1 MFLVLKRRRGAFLI
15 AEIDQMLKAEGYRFL
30 KVQPEEAGVY
40 YRYENGTV
48 EVILGLLDHSAFQMN
63 AAVCASMKEHI
74 RELFFLSHGRV
85 PGITEEMPVY
95 QVDIL
100 CLAITDQVEKYRVLC
115 NEMRGI
121 WLVEAGTRRL
131 IIYENQPG
139 DFYGLQK
146 RLLNLLDQCGE
157 QTSARAPKREKHALQ
172 IDWRGMTWVNTGL
185 VAVNILVWIV
195 MELFGN
201 TEDSQYL
208 LEHGAMYP
216 LLVVSLHEWY
226 RLFTCMFVHIGF
238 PHLVNNMIVL
248 FFTGDRLERE
258 IGKVKYLL
266 IYLLSGLGGSLLSMV
281 YMLKTGDM
289 AVSAGASGAIF
300 GVIGALLYLVIR
312 NKGRI
317 GTLTTRGLVLMIA
330 LCLYYGFTATGV
342 DNWCH
347 IGGLVMGFLLAV
359 LIYRGNPRKD

>member
-121 WLVEAGTRRL
+121 WLVEAGTKRL

-146 RLLNLLDQCGE
+146 RLLNLLDQCGG
-157 QTSARAPKREKHALQ
+157 QTSARAQKQEKHARQ
-172 IDWRGMTWVNTGL
+172 D
-185 VAVNILVWIV
+185 
-195 MELFGN
+195 
-201 TEDSQYL
+201 
-208 LEHGAMYP
+208 GA
-216 LLVVSLHEWY
+216 
-226 RLFTCMFVHIGF
+226 
-238 PHLVNNMIVL
+238 
-248 FFTGDRLERE
+248 
-258 IGKVKYLL
+258 
-266 IYLLSGLGGSLLSMV
+266 
-281 YMLKTGDM
+281 
-289 AVSAGASGAIF
+289 
-300 GVIGALLYLVIR
+300 
-312 NKGRI
+312 
-317 GTLTTRGLVLMIA
+317 
-330 LCLYYGFTATGV
+330 
-342 DNWCH
+342 
-347 IGGLVMGFLLAV
+347 
-359 LIYRGNPRKD
+359 

>member
-1 MFLVLKRRRGAFLI
+1 MI

-40 YRYENGTV
+40 YKYHDGTV
-48 EVILGLLDHSAFQMN
+48 RIILGLLDHVAFQMN

-100 CLAITDQVEKYRVLC
+100 CLAITENVEKYRVLC

-121 WLVEAGTRRL
+121 WLVETNTRRL

-139 DFYGLQK
+139 DFYGLNQK
-146 RLLNLLDQCGE
+146 LQKLLE
-157 QTSARAPKREKHALQ
+157 QTLTASDVSRNKKRQALKLN
-172 IDWRGMTWVNTGL
+172 WRKVTWVNTAL

-201 TEDSQYL
+201 TEDAQYL

-216 LLVVSLHEWY
+216 LLVISLHEWY
-226 RLFTCMFVHIGF
+226 RLFTCMFLHIGF
-238 PHLVNNMIVL
+238 QHLVNNMIVL

-258 IGKVKYLL
+258 VGKGKYLL
-266 IYLLSGLGGSLLSMV
+266 IYLFSGLGGSLLSMEH
-281 YMLKTGDM
+281 MLRTGDM

-300 GVIGALLYLVIR
+300 GVIGALLFLVIR
-312 NKGRI
+312 NRGRI
-317 GTLTTRGLVLMIA
+317 GTLTTRGLILMIA
-330 LCLYYGFTATGV
+330 LCLYYGFTTAGV

-347 IGGLVMGFLLAV
+347 IGGLFVGFV
-359 LIYRGNPRKD
+359 LSALFYRRNPRKD

>member
-1 MFLVLKRRRGAFLI
+1 MLFLI

-40 YRYENGTV
+40 YKYQGGTV
-48 EVILGLLDHSAFQMN
+48 AVILGLLDHRAFQMN

-100 CLAITDQVEKYRVLC
+100 CLAITEDVEKYRVLC

-121 WLVEAGTRRL
+121 WLVEKHTGRL
-131 IIYENQPG
+131 MIYENQPG
-139 DFYGLQK
+139 DFYGLQEKIQMLSDQAKEKPGVPKNSKK
-146 RLLNLLDQCGE
+146 RGFKI
-157 QTSARAPKREKHALQ
+157 SQ
-172 IDWRGMTWVNTGL
+172 IDWHQVTWVNTAL
-185 VAVNILVWIV
+185 VAINVVVWII
-195 MELFGN
+195 MELSGD

-226 RLFTCMFVHIGF
+226 RLFTCMFVHVGF

-266 IYLLSGLGGSLLSMV
+266 IYLLSGIGGSLLSMT

-300 GVIGALLYLVIR
+300 GVIGALLFLVIR
-312 NKGRI
+312 SRGRI
-317 GTLTTRGLVLMIA
+317 GTLTTRGLLLMIA
-330 LCLYYGFTATGV
+330 LCLYYGFTSVGV

-347 IGGLVMGFLLAV
+347 IGGLVTGFLLAV
-359 LIYRGNPRKD
+359 LLLRRNPRKD